1 MAGTTPLGTTVTIDS
16 TVCSDILDVSFS
28 PGSVELI
35 DVTDLSDTN
44 RSKIAGFVDI
54 GTVSVTMN
62 WDKTIYAAL
71 IASADGAS
79 MVTTIT
85 FSDTS
90 TWAGDGVLDITGFSI
105 SSGAGVSSTVNIQQL
120 SAWTFTAAS

>member
-1 MAGTTPLGTTVTIDS
+1 
-16 TVCSDILDVSFS
+16 
-28 PGSVELI
+28 
-35 DVTDLSDTN
+35 
-44 RSKIAGFVDI
+44 
-54 GTVSVTMN
+54 
-62 WDKTIYAAL
+62 
-71 IASADGAS
+71 